1 MVVRH
6 TLGPVITIA
15 ATVVVVVVKSQEWRA
30 ESHPASQSITRFMLR
45 RSITI
50 YPSLT
55 FTPSI
60 PSLSPRTVKSEGDIL
75 PPALKSESSHYGES
89 GTSLKCH

>member
-30 ESHPASQSITRFMLR
+30 ESHPAKSVHHPVYVKTQH
-45 RSITI
+45 
-50 YPSLT
+50 YN
-55 FTPSI
+55 
-60 PSLSPRTVKSEGDIL
+60 LSP
-75 PPALKSESSHYGES
+75 
-89 GTSLKCH
+89 